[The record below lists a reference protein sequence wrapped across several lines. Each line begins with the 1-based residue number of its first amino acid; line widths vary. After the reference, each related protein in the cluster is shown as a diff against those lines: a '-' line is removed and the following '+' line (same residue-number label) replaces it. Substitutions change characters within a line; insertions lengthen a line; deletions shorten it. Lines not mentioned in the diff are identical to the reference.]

1 MKKYSM
7 VLGLMMLST
16 IIFAQGQ
23 GDPKKHTMKQADKMK
38 TELSLDDVQYK
49 SIKSINSEFEGK
61 YFKLRK
67 DSAITRE
74 EKHEQMKTLR
84 LEKNEAIKKVLTQE
98 QYAKWESSRSAHAQK
113 HRAHMAKSHEDRAL
127 RMQKSLSLSEQQTAK
142 IKTID
147 HEFGAK
153 FHALR
158 KDSTLAKADLHER
171 AKQLKEEYRT
181 KTKSVLTEEQLRKW
195 EAQKTEWNK
204 KRRKY

>member
-7 VLGLMMLST
+7 VLGLMMLSS
-16 IIFAQGQ
+16 IIFAQGHSV
-23 GDPKKHTMKQADKMK
+23 PKKQMTKQADKMR

-49 SIKSINSEFEGK
+49 SIKSINSEYEGQ
-61 YFKLRK
+61 YFKLRQ
-67 DSAITRE
+67 DSAMTRE
-74 EKHEQMKTLR
+74 EKQEQMKTLR
-84 LEKNEAIKKVLTQE
+84 LEKNEAFKKVLSAE
-98 QYAKWESSRSAHAQK
+98 QYAKWESNRSAHAQK
-113 HRAHMAKSHEDRAL
+113 HRARMIKSDEDRAR
-127 RMQKSLSLSEQQTAK
+127 RMQESLSLSEQQTAK

-171 AKQLKEEYRT
+171 ARQLKEEYRI
-181 KTKSVLTEEQLRKW
+181 KTKSVLTDEQLKKW
-195 EAQKTEWNK
+195 EAQQTEWKK